1 MCKIIKTKNET
12 LALVLRAQYVNEV
25 WNKSQMP
32 QNLPPLP
39 VEFKVQV
46 RQESP

>member
-12 LALVLRAQYVNEV
+12 LALVLRAEYVNEV
-25 WNKSQMP
+25 WKKSQMP
-32 QNLPPLP
+32 QNLPPAP
-39 VEFKVQV
+39 VEFKALV